1 MIKVMKCRDGMYKI
15 YFGTKVLGSY
25 ATKKAAMMDASAY
38 RAAAK
43 RVKKNKKLMPGDLK
57 KVLR

>member
-1 MIKVMKCRDGMYKI
+1 MKCRDGMYKI